1 MIAIFAMEVGVDP
14 DIPTYCGGLGIL
26 VGDIL
31 KTAAD
36 MGLPFVGV
44 SLMYHEGYLKQK
56 LTDDGEQIELPE
68 DWQPATKL
76 QRLDKRIQLKICGEP
91 VVVEIWCYYVRG
103 MTGHVVPI
111 YFLDTNLS
119 KNSEHIREATRRLYL
134 GDKKCRLIQETLL
147 GIGGV
152 KVLRSLGYNIDVYHI
167 NESHAALL
175 ILELIRELR
184 DTKLVRKKCVFTTHT
199 PLPTGH
205 EEYGVALLKEV
216 LAEEYHPIL
225 QTLVPDGVLNMSRL
239 AFTYSAYTNAVSK
252 RHAEVTR
259 EMFPEF
265 KIDHITN
272 GVHSLSWTCDEFK
285 SLFDRYVTG
294 WREDPRRL
302 VDADRIDNDK
312 LWTAHMEAKKRLID
326 FVHKSCGVKLNPNV
340 LTIGFARRATGY
352 KRAYVVLEDI
362 NRLRAIGKGKLQL
375 VFAGKAYP
383 TDYDGKSMIRKIYKG
398 IHELKDDIQIVYIEN
413 YDMEVAQLMVAGVDV
428 WLNTPRP
435 RLEASGTS
443 GMKAAHNGVPS
454 LSVLDGWWVEG
465 CIEGVTGW
473 SIEDGDDRRCANSLY
488 DKLENV
494 VIPTFYGNRAKW
506 LQVMKNTIIRNAS
519 QFNTHRL
526 ITEYMMVFDRLR
538 GQTST

>member
-312 LWTAHMEAKKRLID
+312 LWAAHMEAKKRLID

-383 TDYDGKSMIRKIYKG
+383 TDYDGKSVIRKIYKG
-398 IHELKDDIQIVYIEN
+398 IHELKDDVKIVYIEN

>member
-26 VGDIL
+26 VGDML
-31 KTAAD
+31 RTAAD

-76 QRLDKRIQLKICGEP
+76 ERLDKRIQLKICGEP
-91 VVVEIWCYYVRG
+91 VVVGIWCYYVRG
-103 MTGHVVPI
+103 ITGHVVPI

-119 KNSEHIREATRRLYL
+119 ENSEHIREATRRLYL

-152 KVLRSLGYNIDVYHI
+152 KVLKSLGYNIDVYHI

-184 DTKLVRKKCVFTTHT
+184 DTTLVHKKCVFTTHT

-225 QTLVPDGVLNMSRL
+225 QTLVPDDVLNMSRL

-272 GVHSLSWTCDEFK
+272 GIHSLTWTCDEFK
-285 SLFDRYVTG
+285 SLFNQYVTG
-294 WREDPRRL
+294 WRDDPRRL
-302 VDADRIDNDK
+302 VDAGRIDDDK

-362 NRLRAIGKGKLQL
+362 NRLRAIGKGKLQF

-383 TDYDGKSMIRKIYKG
+383 TDYDGKSVVRKIYEG
-398 IHELKDDIQIVYIEN
+398 IHELKDDVKIVYIEN
-413 YDMEVAQLMVAGVDV
+413 YDMKVAQLMVAGVDV

-435 RLEASGTS
+435 PLEASGTS

-465 CIEGVTGW
+465 CVEGVTGW

-494 VIPTFYGNRAKW
+494 VIPTFYGNRAQW
-506 LQVMKNTIIRNAS
+506 LQIMKNTIIRNAS

-526 ITEYMMVFDRLR
+526 ISEYMVVFNRLR

>member
-91 VVVEIWCYYVRG
+91 VVVGIWCYYVKG

-119 KNSEHIREATRRLYL
+119 ENSEHIREATRRLYL

-473 SIEDGDDRRCANSLY
+473 SRMVTIGG
-488 DKLENV
+488 V
-494 VIPTFYGNRAKW
+494 PTHY
-506 LQVMKNTIIRNAS
+506 TIS
-519 QFNTHRL
+519 
-526 ITEYMMVFDRLR
+526 
-538 GQTST
+538 

>member
-1 MIAIFAMEVGVDP
+1 MIAILAMEVGVDP

-44 SLMYHEGYLKQK
+44 SLMYHEGYLKQ
-56 LTDDGEQIELPE
+56 Q
-68 DWQPATKL
+68 
-76 QRLDKRIQLKICGEP
+76 
-91 VVVEIWCYYVRG
+91 
-103 MTGHVVPI
+103 
-111 YFLDTNLS
+111 
-119 KNSEHIREATRRLYL
+119 ATRRLYL

-184 DTKLVRKKCVFTTHT
+184 DTTLIRKKCVFTTHT

-225 QTLVPDGVLNMSRL
+225 QTLVPDDVLNMSRL

-265 KIDHITN
+265 KIDHVTN

-294 WREDPRRL
+294 WRDDPRRL
-302 VDADRIDNDK
+302 VNAGRIDDDE
-312 LWTAHMEAKKRLID
+312 LWAAHMEAKKRLID
-326 FVHKSCGVKLNPNV
+326 FVHKSCGVKLNPHV

-362 NRLRAIGKGKLQL
+362 NRLRAIGKGKLQF

-383 TDYDGKSMIRKIYKG
+383 TDHDGKSVIRKIYKG
-398 IHELKDDIQIVYIEN
+398 IHELKDDVKIVYIES
-413 YDMEVAQLMVAGVDV
+413 YDMKVAQLMVAGV
-428 WLNTPRP
+428 
-435 RLEASGTS
+435 G
-443 GMKAAHNGVPS
+443 

-488 DKLENV
+488 NKLENV
-494 VIPTFYGNRAKW
+494 VIPTFYENRAK
-506 LQVMKNTIIRNAS
+506 L
-519 QFNTHRL
+519 
-526 ITEYMMVFDRLR
+526 
-538 GQTST
+538 G

>member
-175 ILELIRELR
+175 ILELMRELR

-312 LWTAHMEAKKRLID
+312 LWAAHMEAKKRLID

-340 LTIGFARRATGY
+340 LMIGFARRATGY